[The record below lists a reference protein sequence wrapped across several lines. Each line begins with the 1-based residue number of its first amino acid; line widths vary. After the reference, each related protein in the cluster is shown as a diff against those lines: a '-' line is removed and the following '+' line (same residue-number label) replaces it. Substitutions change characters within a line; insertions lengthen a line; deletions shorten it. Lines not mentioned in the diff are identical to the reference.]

1 VTPSRPS
8 RSRRWPAVAI
18 TIFLVLAGVG
28 AVARFEARPRAGAP
42 EVAAIF
48 PPWMSRER
56 VVTEVARSGA
66 LVVRQGSLQSILVV
80 HGEGPG
86 LADRLYAAGALA
98 VLDPVAFGG
107 CLVRR

>member
-1 VTPSRPS
+1 MCVTSNGPK
-8 RSRRWPAVAI
+8 RWPAAAI
-18 TIFLVLAGVG
+18 TIFLALAGV
-28 AVARFEARPRAGAP
+28 AAIARFEARPHAGAP

-56 VVTEVARSGA
+56 VLTQVALSGGRA
-66 LVVRQGSLQSILVV
+66 VRQGALDSILVV

-98 VLDPVAFGG
+98 VIDPVAFGG

>member
-1 VTPSRPS
+1 MSPN
-8 RSRRWPAVAI
+8 RSKRWPAAAI
-18 TIFLVLAGVG
+18 TIFLALAGV
-28 AVARFEARPRAGAP
+28 AAIARFEARPRVGAP

-48 PPWMSRER
+48 PPWMSQER
-56 VVTEVARSGA
+56 VVAEVARSGA
-66 LVVRQGSLQSILVV
+66 LVVRQGALQSILVV

-98 VLDPVAFGG
+98 VIDPVAFGG